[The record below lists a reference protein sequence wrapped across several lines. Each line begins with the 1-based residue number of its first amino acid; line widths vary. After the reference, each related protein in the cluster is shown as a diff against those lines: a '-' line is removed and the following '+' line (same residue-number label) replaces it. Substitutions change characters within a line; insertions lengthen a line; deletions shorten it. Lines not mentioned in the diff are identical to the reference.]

1 VHTPGD
7 AIEILV
13 TEFENGL
20 LDFLDSAHNPIVD
33 VRRMAK
39 MGAAGMLTRLIPYP
53 PGTPPAATQSLAAS
67 RKEFH
72 ARRAV

>member
-20 LDFLDSAHNPIVD
+20 LDVLDSAHHSIVD
-33 VRRMAK
+33 VGPM
-39 MGAAGMLTRLIPYP
+39 
-53 PGTPPAATQSLAAS
+53 S
-67 RKEFH
+67 
-72 ARRAV
+72 